1 MVENFATSV
10 LFSGNPASL
19 FPSSGKLFFKEILIS
34 TQRKRIL
41 ELIMVSISRKKAVH
55 EIILFPI
62 DINSDS
68 TSQNEGFVKKIR
80 FHYAGKLLSPA
91 GISKK
96 HVKIGF
102 Q

>member
-1 MVENFATSV
+1 M
-10 LFSGNPASL
+10 
-19 FPSSGKLFFKEILIS
+19 
-34 TQRKRIL
+34 
-41 ELIMVSISRKKAVH
+41 M
-55 EIILFPI
+55 LFPI
-62 DINSDS
+62 DTNSDS